1 MLTRRFTTT
10 TTALA
15 TALALSL
22 SLPLAAGTAAAPMG
36 GYASEVIAQDL
47 SNQSANTASIAAT
60 PNAPNSL
67 VITAAPGA
75 SLKVETAGSK
85 PRSVTTNKKG
95 TAVVTRLIAGRTYTI
110 NSDSESIT
118 AMPVIPVTPASSLRV
133 ATTDTPGNVELT
145 WKHMD
150 TPAQGAVKY
159 RVTAEPINNNQAA
172 ITGET
177 TQQSF
182 VLIGLDLA
190 TRYQFTVTPIN
201 ALGAGKPST
210 AVMVSTLG
218 EITGKPIVEQ
228 PQPVPSPQPTPAANP
243 QPAPAPAPAPV
254 GPSSR
259 TIYVCPDGFTEVGN
273 LCEKTTPYTF
283 TTRAYSYHDETYT
296 VSVEKPGPAYAADIA
311 QSTGTPCPWGG
322 TINAAGD
329 LCLMPSVTETQTRTR
344 QVKDAIP
351 AGFTDNGTEWVKKN
365 DIPAGYTDNGTEW
378 KQITAKEARVV
389 PA

>member
-1 MLTRRFTTT
+1 MKINRL
-10 TTALA
+10 AAIA
-15 TALALSL
+15 TAMTLALSL
-22 SLPLAAGTAAAPMG
+22 PLTSGTAITPVGVFAN
-36 GYASEVIAQDL
+36 EVIAQDV
-47 SNQSANTASIAAT
+47 SISVSIAAT
-60 PNAPNSL
+60 PNSPNSL
-67 VITAAPGA
+67 LITAAPGV

-145 WKHMD
+145 WKHAD

-159 RVTAEPINNNQAA
+159 RVTAEPLNNNQAA

-210 AVMVSTLG
+210 AVMVSSLG
-218 EITGKPIVEQ
+218 EITGKPIVEP

-259 TIYVCPDGFTEVGN
+259 TIYVCPEGSTEVGN

-329 LCLMPSVTETQTRTR
+329 LCLMPPVTETQTRTR

-365 DIPAGYTDNGTEW
+365 DMPAGYTDNGTEW

>member
-1 MLTRRFTTT
+1 L
-10 TTALA
+10 
-15 TALALSL
+15 
-22 SLPLAAGTAAAPMG
+22 
-36 GYASEVIAQDL
+36 
-47 SNQSANTASIAAT
+47 
-60 PNAPNSL
+60 
-67 VITAAPGA
+67 ITAAPGV

-145 WKHMD
+145 WKHAD

-159 RVTAEPINNNQAA
+159 RVTAEPLNNNQAA

-210 AVMVSTLG
+210 AVMVSSLG

-243 QPAPAPAPAPV
+243 QPAPAPAPV

-259 TIYVCPDGFTEVGN
+259 TIYVCPEGSTEVGN

-329 LCLMPSVTETQTRTR
+329 LCLMPPVTETQTRTR

-365 DIPAGYTDNGTEW
+365 DMPAGYTDNGTEW

>member
-1 MLTRRFTTT
+1 MKINRL
-10 TTALA
+10 AAIA
-15 TALALSL
+15 TAMTLALSL
-22 SLPLAAGTAAAPMG
+22 PLTSGTAITPVGAFAN
-36 GYASEVIAQDL
+36 EVIAQDVTI
-47 SNQSANTASIAAT
+47 SASIAAT
-60 PNAPNSL
+60 PNSPNSL
-67 VITAAPGA
+67 LITAAPGV

-145 WKHMD
+145 WKHAD

-159 RVTAEPINNNQAA
+159 RVTAEPLNNNQAA

-210 AVMVSTLG
+210 AVMVSSLG
-218 EITGKPIVEQ
+218 EITGKPIVEP

-273 LCEKTTPYTF
+273 LCEKTAPYTF

-329 LCLMPSVTETQTRTR
+329 LCLMPPVTETQTRTR

-365 DIPAGYTDNGTEW
+365 DMPAGYTDNGTEW